1 MRKWLFVM
9 LVLAILYALSTLT
22 GKKHKARY
30 PILKRV
36 DRAIS
41 VVVWILLAAY
51 GIAFFSWLFTQVIR

>member
-9 LVLAILYALSTLT
+9 LVLAILYALSKLT
-22 GKKHKARY
+22 VKEQKARY

-41 VVVWILLAAY
+41 VVVWVLLAAY
-51 GIAFFSWLFTQVIR
+51 GVAFIYWLYTQVIR